1 MKGLL
6 ICLICF
12 GLGLIKEL
20 FFHSFAH
27 WKFLL
32 KQSHDKIEQKDDLF
46 MVYLILNYFSIYFL
60 IFKLN
65 YLKVYFKEC
74 QIHKDI
80 KCSI

>member
-20 FFHSFAH
+20 FFHLFAR

-32 KQSHDKIEQKDDLF
+32 KQSHDKTKQKDNLF
-46 MVYLILNYFSIYFL
+46 MVYLILNYF
-60 IFKLN
+60 IFI
-65 YLKVYFKEC
+65 F
-74 QIHKDI
+74 
-80 KCSI
+80 